1 MNFLNKAQEDV
12 FFGLLRKHGLSIKQ
26 IKAYEG
32 QSDEMKAR
40 IRLFHKELDNRSI
53 LLSYPYQ
60 ADILGMDESDIQ
72 SRIAKGHQDS
82 INLSL

>member
-12 FFGLLRKHGLSIKQ
+12 FFALLNKHGLSISE
-26 IKAYEG
+26 IKAYKG
-32 QSDEMKAR
+32 QSEPMKAR
-40 IRLFHKELDNRSI
+40 IRLFHLELNNRSI
-53 LLSYPYQ
+53 LLSYPFQ
-60 ADILGMDESDIQ
+60 AEILGMDESDIQ